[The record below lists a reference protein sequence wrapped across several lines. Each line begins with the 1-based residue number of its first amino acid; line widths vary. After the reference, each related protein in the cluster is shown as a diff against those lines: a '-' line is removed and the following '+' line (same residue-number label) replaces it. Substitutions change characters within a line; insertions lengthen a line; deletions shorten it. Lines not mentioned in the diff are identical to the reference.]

1 MAQHSIWS
9 GFGRVANRRTHPFA
23 GQSRYEDVA
32 GAPDEIVLKRDR
44 DLSGRTWHPW
54 VRRGLLAL
62 VAVPPVLALA
72 NVFGQHQSAHSATA
86 GAATLTVNAPSQ
98 VRGGLLYTASFT
110 VRARSELK
118 KATLVLD
125 PGWIDGMQV
134 NSVSPQPV
142 DEGSRNGK
150 VVLVLGHI
158 AAGQRV
164 QYWIEF
170 QVNPTT
176 LGTRSQNV
184 ELDDGAQQILTE
196 HRKLTVYP

>member
-1 MAQHSIWS
+1 MA
-9 GFGRVANRRTHPFA
+9 G
-23 GQSRYEDVA
+23 
-32 GAPDEIVLKRDR
+32 GAPDEVVLKRDR

-54 VRRGLLAL
+54 VRRALLAL

-86 GAATLTVNAPSQ
+86 SVATLTVNAPSR

-110 VRARSELK
+110 VRAHSELK

-176 LGTRSQNV
+176 VGTRSQNV
-184 ELDDGAQQILTE
+184 ELDDGTEEILTE
-196 HRKLTVYP
+196 HRKLRIFP